1 MAKISKIKQADTNT
15 LQCILRGIKMEV
27 EEIRQAVHEKVDN
40 MNPVELE
47 QLYWLLMLEEE

>member
-1 MAKISKIKQADTNT
+1 
-15 LQCILRGIKMEV
+15 MEV

-40 MNPVELE
+40 MNQVELE

>member
-1 MAKISKIKQADTNT
+1 
-15 LQCILRGIKMEV
+15 MEV